1 MNINAIE
8 LNLIKAK
15 DVSERTQKRHRT
27 TSGNVLF
34 SDPVRL
40 LGMELICTGALY
52 PLLRKLT
59 E

>member
-1 MNINAIE
+1 MFLRE
-8 LNLIKAK
+8 L
-15 DVSERTQKRHRT
+15 KRDT
-27 TSGNVLF
+27 ILDYFGIVLF
-34 SDPVRL
+34 SDPIRL